1 MKSVPIRDGMARNM
15 ADVILTA
22 KMILESQSKFSVRS
36 VGRIRNLCSMPR
48 PPTRENGGRRNDTKT
63 ICTYRCFSRR
73 RILLFGCGVGPNKE
87 KTMIFSDDDLKRL
100 KEDMDRLG
108 DFPVGNYRLRPL
120 LARLDAAERLA
131 ERFQDN
137 TPEDTA
143 LFNAW
148 RKSAGKDEK

>member
-1 MKSVPIRDGMARNM
+1 
-15 ADVILTA
+15 
-22 KMILESQSKFSVRS
+22 
-36 VGRIRNLCSMPR
+36 
-48 PPTRENGGRRNDTKT
+48 
-63 ICTYRCFSRR
+63 
-73 RILLFGCGVGPNKE
+73 
-87 KTMIFSDDDLKRL
+87 MIFSDDDLKRL